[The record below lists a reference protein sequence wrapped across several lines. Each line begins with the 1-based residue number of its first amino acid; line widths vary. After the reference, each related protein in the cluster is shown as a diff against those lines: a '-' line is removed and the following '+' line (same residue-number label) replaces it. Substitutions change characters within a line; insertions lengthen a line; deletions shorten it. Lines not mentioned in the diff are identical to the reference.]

1 MRRIALT
8 SRALGFAAAIFAVVT
23 LVSVSQA
30 NAAGATS
37 ALTVNTEQ
45 LFLQSKVG
53 QSVRTQIQ
61 TMAQKIQAEGRTS
74 QASLQQEANKLTQQR
89 STLTQEQF
97 QQKVQDLQKREAD
110 LQSRMQKKGSEL
122 QNGGEV
128 ARNQV
133 EAALR
138 PIFTDLMTKHGA
150 DIIIDTSVVVASKD
164 GLDVTQEAMTAL
176 NARLSTVTVTPVA
189 AKP

>member
-1 MRRIALT
+1 MALT
-8 SRALGFAAAIFAVVT
+8 SRAFGFAAAMFAVVS

-37 ALTVNTEQ
+37 ILTVNTEQ

-53 QSVRTQIQ
+53 QSVRSQIQ
-61 TMAQKIQAEGRTS
+61 TMAQKIQAEGRSS
-74 QASLQQEANKLTQQR
+74 QASLQDEANKLTQQR
-89 STLTQEQF
+89 STMAQEQF

-110 LQSRMQKKGSEL
+110 LQARMQKKGSEL

-133 EAALR
+133 ETALR

-150 DIIIDTSVVVASKD
+150 DIIIDTSVIVASKD

-176 NARLSTVTVTPVA
+176 NARLSTVTVTPTA